1 MQVKSKVFILRK
13 TRYGDND
20 LILNCLTPE
29 GARISLFA
37 RSALKSKKRFGGGV
51 LEPTHYVHVMY
62 EDKSSGQGQ
71 RLHTLKEASLIED
84 FPGVRTD
91 YARIETAL
99 YIVKLVSDI
108 VKEGEVD
115 SAEIFN
121 LLGNTLKAIETSQH
135 LEWLR
140 THFEV
145 KLLSQQGVLEHES
158 EEQALLAVPIS
169 EHENAKL
176 DEADWL
182 RLRGRVKRVLQEYL
196 NIASEAN
203 GANGANGANP
213 SRSSQSRQSP

>member
-1 MQVKSKVFILRK
+1 MQIKNKVFILRT
-13 TRYGDND
+13 TRYGDHD

-37 RSALKSKKRFGGGV
+37 RSALRSKKRFGGGV

-71 RLHTLKEASLIED
+71 RLHTLKEASLIQD
-84 FPGVRTD
+84 FPGLRTD
-91 YARIETAL
+91 YSRIEAAL
-99 YIVKLVSDI
+99 YFVKLVSDI

-121 LLGNTLKAIETSQH
+121 LLGNTLKAAESSLH
-135 LEWLR
+135 LDWLK

-145 KLLSQQGVLEHES
+145 KLLANQGVLPHEP
-158 EEQALLAVPIS
+158 EEQTLLALSIVDHEKALLEQP
-169 EHENAKL
+169 
-176 DEADWL
+176 DWL

-196 NIASEAN
+196 NIANET
-203 GANGANGANP
+203 
-213 SRSSQSRQSP
+213 SQDARQT

>member
-1 MQVKSKVFILRK
+1 MQVKTKVFILRK

-29 GARISLFA
+29 GGRLSLFA

-51 LEPTHYVHVMY
+51 LEPTHYIHVMY
-62 EDKSSGQGQ
+62 EDKSSGKNSS

-91 YARIETAL
+91 YSRIEAAL
-99 YIVKLVSDI
+99 YFVKLVSDI

-121 LLGNTLKAIETSQH
+121 LLGNTLTATETSRH
-135 LEWLR
+135 LDWLR

-145 KLLSQQGVLEHES
+145 KILSQQGVLEHAIEEES
-158 EEQALLAVPIS
+158 LLALPIA
-169 EHENAKL
+169 EHENANL
-176 DEADWL
+176 EDIDWL
-182 RLRGRVKRVLQEYL
+182 KLRGRVKRVLQDYL
-196 NIASEAN
+196 NIAAEAN
-203 GANGANGANP
+203 STGPKGA
-213 SRSSQSRQSP
+213 SRQSP